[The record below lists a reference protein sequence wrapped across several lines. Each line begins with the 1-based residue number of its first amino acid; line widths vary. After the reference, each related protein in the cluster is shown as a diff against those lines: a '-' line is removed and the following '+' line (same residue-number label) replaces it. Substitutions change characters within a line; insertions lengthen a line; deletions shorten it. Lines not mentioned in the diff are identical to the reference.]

1 MGVDEHILAGRIGVP
16 AFNGQEQ
23 QETPKTELIS
33 PNAANGA
40 FKELR
45 TDIRK
50 LTTAIT
56 GLMDIF
62 KQAHEDIKSEP
73 TTELIGKMDK
83 LIEQND
89 EISRAMLMLLELHK
103 EHLPQISRHT
113 RMSSELKLR
122 KPPHTLFSER
132 LSRK

>member
-1 MGVDEHILAGRIGVP
+1 MGVDEHILTGRIGVP
-16 AFNGQEQ
+16 AFNRQEE
-23 QETPKTELIS
+23 QETPKAEVTS
-33 PNAANGA
+33 QSSANGA
-40 FKELR
+40 FKGLR
-45 TDIRK
+45 ADIRK

-73 TTELIGKMDK
+73 TAELIGKMDK

-103 EHLPQISRHT
+103 EHLPQISQHT
-113 RMSSELKLR
+113 RVSSELKLR
-122 KPPHTLFSER
+122 KPPHMLLSER
-132 LSRK
+132 LARK